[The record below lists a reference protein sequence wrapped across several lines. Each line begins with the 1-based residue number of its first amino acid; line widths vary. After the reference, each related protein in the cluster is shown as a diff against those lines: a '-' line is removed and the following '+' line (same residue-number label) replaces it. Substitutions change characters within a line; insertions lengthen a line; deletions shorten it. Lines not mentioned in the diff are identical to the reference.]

1 MFLLTVLDS
10 EQTDKVHALVCIG
23 TAKLMLAGMIAD
35 ERLLLALTLAYISPE
50 TVGNHELR
58 QCLSYFFP
66 VYSYSSAE
74 NQRRMQRV
82 RVLASTDLE
91 GPDMVASARRFS
103 SKRSRNSR
111 QRIVAGIARKIWWPP
126 RRPPSCLP
134 TGQTLYRLR
143 TSPLPRARSIS

>member
-1 MFLLTVLDS
+1 MLAVLQRMASSSFQLFLGQVVTAPEVLKLRVLQIIFDILMVHESAFLGPDTENEERVIMFLLTVLDS

-66 VYSYSSAE
+66 VYCYSSSV
-74 NQRRMQRV
+74 NQRRMQEV
-82 RVLASTDLE
+82 CYT
-91 GPDMVASARRFS
+91 
-103 SKRSRNSR
+103 
-111 QRIVAGIARKIWWPP
+111 
-126 RRPPSCLP
+126 
-134 TGQTLYRLR
+134 
-143 TSPLPRARSIS
+143 